1 MRQYETYKN
10 SEAQWVG
17 KVPSNWKRT
26 RIKFLL
32 SRSSAGVWGDDEKGD
47 ANDIAC
53 FRVADFDYE
62 HGCLSFDKLTYRNIE
77 PKQLQG
83 RMLSLGDLLIEKSGG
98 GDATPVGRVVRYN
111 YADNA
116 TCSNFVHS
124 VSINNNCLSDYLYYY
139 FFAMYA
145 NKENLLYFNQTTGI
159 QNLKVGDYL
168 SQTIFLPPLSEQR
181 EISSYLDKKCA
192 EIHKAIATQQKRIE
206 LLQELRQNII
216 THAVTHG
223 INPDALLKDSGVE
236 WIGMVPKH
244 WEVRKIKSIIK
255 LLTDY
260 DANGSFADIAKN
272 CNINNGNPY
281 AWMVR
286 ATDLENKRYGIVD
299 GNNYCDLATYNYL
312 SKSSLHADDILI
324 AKRGEIGKSYLVP
337 PCDDPMTL
345 APNTYLLL
353 TNKEIVNNRYFFYYL
368 QSGGGVENLRILN
381 KSTTLGA
388 LYKDDVKAMQIPL
401 PSIKEQEAIVTYI
414 EAETAKLDKQIAKA
428 NRQISLLQELKQ
440 SIITEVVTGKRK
452 VC

>member
-1 MRQYETYKN
+1 MMKLYDSYKDSGVEWIGQIPSHWDVCAFKRMIIIN
-10 SEAQWVG
+10 NG
-17 KVPSNWKRT
+17 KDYKDY
-26 RIKFLL
+26 L
-32 SRSSAGVWGDDEKGD
+32 DDEIYPVMG
-47 ANDIAC
+47 
-53 FRVADFDYE
+53 
-62 HGCLSFDKLTYRNIE
+62 
-77 PKQLQG
+77 
-83 RMLSLGDLLIEKSGG
+83 SGG
-98 GDATPVGRVVRYN
+98 CFAY
-111 YADNA
+111 
-116 TCSNFVHS
+116 CSK
-124 VSINNNCLSDYLYYY
+124 YLYDGEAVLLGRKGTIDKPLYVNEKFWVVDTMFYAIPLKGLHCKFAYY
-139 FFAMYA
+139 LALTFP
-145 NKENLLYFNQTTGI
+145 FNFYSTSTALPSMTQTDLGKNPVAI
-159 QNLKVGDYL
+159 
-168 SQTIFLPPLSEQR
+168 PPINEQQA
-181 EISSYLDKKCA
+181 IATYLDKKCA
-192 EIHKAIATQQKRIE
+192 EIDKAIATQQKRIE
-206 LLQELRQNII
+206 LFQELRQNII
-216 THAVTHG
+216 THAVTRG
-223 INPDALLKDSGVE
+223 INPDVPLKDSGVE
-236 WIGMVPKH
+236 WIGMVPEH

-368 QSGGGVENLRILN
+368 QSSGGVENLRILN

-401 PSIKEQEAIVTYI
+401 PPVKEQQSIVTYI
-414 EAETAKLDKQIAKA
+414 ESKTAKLDKQVAKA

-440 SIITEVVTGKRK
+440 SIITEAVTGKRK